1 MPGIQLTPPEPPPAL
16 ARAVERALQAHGE
29 LNGPALDALS
39 AELDR
44 WAPEL
49 NGLFWAFLGLESAL
63 HQLSERGLDD
73 DHRVLAEWSQAQLRR
88 FPELLDAL
96 LAIGEPQRQ
105 DAQENLARALGTA
118 SPRTAPV
125 LGAKAPA
132 GSTKLSDLAPPSALH
147 LLRPTRKKP

>member
-1 MPGIQLTPPEPPPAL
+1 MHGILLTPPEPPPAL
-16 ARAVERALQAHGE
+16 ARAVDRALKAHGRLNEQALGE
-29 LNGPALDALS
+29 LT

-49 NGLFWAFLGLESAL
+49 NSLFWAFLGLESAL
-63 HQLSERGLDD
+63 HQLAERGLDE
-73 DHRVLAEWSQAQLRR
+73 DHQALAEWSQAQLRR

-105 DAQENLARALGTA
+105 DAQETLARTLGLPT
-118 SPRTAPV
+118 SRTAPV
-125 LGAKAPA
+125 VGAKAPA